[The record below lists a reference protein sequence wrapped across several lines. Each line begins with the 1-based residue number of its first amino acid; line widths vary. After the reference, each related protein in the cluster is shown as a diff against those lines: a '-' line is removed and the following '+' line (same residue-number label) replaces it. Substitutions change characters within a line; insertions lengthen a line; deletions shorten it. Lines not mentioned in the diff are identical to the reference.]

1 MNEDKFHDE
10 CGVVGIYGAEN
21 AAALSYF
28 ALTSLQHRGQ
38 ESAGIAV
45 CDSSGAG
52 DNGTAENKARIK
64 LHKGIGLVNDVFD
77 KNNFEKLSGNIAVAH
92 VRYATAGGRTIDNAQ
107 PFVNS
112 FKNGSIALAHNGQ
125 LVNHTK
131 IRELLED
138 NGSTFLSSSD
148 SEVILKL
155 IVRKYIENGGHLGT
169 PNLNEGDEK
178 AKQKR
183 FVDAVVQAVKL
194 IKGSFALCIMT
205 ENMLI
210 GVRDPNGIR
219 PLCIGTI
226 GKASQGDFKGESE
239 VAPLGEG
246 VDRNEVRA
254 QGKTFRHTS
263 FILASESCAIDA
275 VNGSFLRDVEPG
287 ELVVIS
293 KDGLVSY
300 KYANERKLTCIF
312 EYVYFARPDSVIDG
326 ISVQEARYKMGQVLA
341 HENAVDA
348 DIVIGVP
355 DSGLGAA
362 MGYARES
369 GIPYGM
375 GIIKNKYIGRTFI
388 APTQAEREN
397 MVFVKLNAIRSDLE
411 GKRVVVIDDS
421 IVRGTT
427 SRRLVQ
433 ILRRA
438 GAKEVHFRVSSPP
451 VKFPC
456 YLGIDTPSKSE
467 LISSTHEL
475 EEIRREIGADS
486 LAFISLGGMIKALS
500 GKEIVARKN
509 VAGACACPCENTGAT
524 HEGMSGS
531 AIDGAFCKGCFSGIY
546 PV

>member
-1 MNEDKFHDE
+1 MGFHDE
-10 CGVVGIYGAEN
+10 CGVVGIYGADN

-45 CDSSGAG
+45 SDGQSI
-52 DNGTAENKARIK
+52 N
-64 LHKGIGLVNDVFD
+64 LHKGMGLVSDVFEQGH
-77 KNNFEKLSGNIAVAH
+77 FESLNGSISVGH
-92 VRYATAGGRTIDNAQ
+92 VRYATAGGRTLANAQ
-107 PFVNS
+107 PFMNS

-131 IRELLED
+131 LRELLED
-138 NGSTFLSSSD
+138 NGSTFSSSSD

-155 IVRKYIENGGHLGT
+155 IVRKYIENGGRLGT
-169 PNLNEGDEK
+169 PNNEENSESLN
-178 AKQKR
+178 QQR
-183 FVDAVVQAVKL
+183 FVDAVVQTAKL

-219 PLCIGTI
+219 PLC
-226 GKASQGDFKGESE
+226 
-239 VAPLGEG
+239 LGELGGG
-246 VDRNEVRA
+246 VTGVEPPLEGVESKRKQGLRMRA
-254 QGKTFRHTS
+254 QGETS
-263 FILASESCAIDA
+263 PSYIITSESCAIDS
-275 VNGSFLRDVEPG
+275 VNGKFIRDIKPG
-287 ELVVIS
+287 EIVVIN
-293 KDGLVSY
+293 KEGLRSI
-300 KYANERKLTCIF
+300 KYAEEKKQTCIF
-312 EYVYFARPDSVIDG
+312 EYVYFARPDSEIDG
-326 ISVQEARYKMGQVLA
+326 ISVQEARYRMGEVLA
-341 HENAVDA
+341 QESPVDA
-348 DIVIGVP
+348 DVVIGVP

-362 MGYARES
+362 QGYARAS
-369 GIPYGM
+369 GVPYGM

-388 APTQAEREN
+388 APTQKEREN

-411 GKRVVVIDDS
+411 GKRVIVIDDS

-456 YLGIDTPSKSE
+456 YLGIDTPSKNE

-475 EEIRREIGADS
+475 EEIRKEIGADS
-486 LAFISLGGMIKALS
+486 LAFISL
-500 GKEIVARKN
+500 
-509 VAGACACPCENTGAT
+509 
-524 HEGMSGS
+524 EGMVK
-531 AIDGAFCKGCFSGIY
+531 AFGADSFCKGCFNGSY

>member
-1 MNEDKFHDE
+1 MGFYDE
-10 CGVVGIYGAEN
+10 CGVVGIYGSQN
-21 AAALSYF
+21 AAGLCYY

-45 CDSSGAG
+45 SD
-52 DNGTAENKARIK
+52 GTKIK
-64 LHKGIGLVNDVFD
+64 LHKDMGLVSDVFEQGH
-77 KNNFEKLSGNIAVAH
+77 FEKLSGSIAVGH

-107 PFVNS
+107 PFMNS

-125 LVNHTK
+125 LVNHPK
-131 IRELLED
+131 MREMLED
-138 NGSTFLSSSD
+138 FGSTFSSSSD

-169 PNLNEGDEK
+169 TDTNEAET
-178 AKQKR
+178 QRR
-183 FVDAVVQAVKL
+183 FIEAVKQTVL
-194 IKGSFALCIMT
+194 QIKGSFALTIMT
-205 ENMLI
+205 ENLLI

-219 PLCIGTI
+219 PLCVGTI
-226 GKASQGDFKGESE
+226 NNGYII
-239 VAPLGEG
+239 
-246 VDRNEVRA
+246 
-254 QGKTFRHTS
+254 T
-263 FILASESCAIDA
+263 SESCAIDA
-275 VNGSFLRDVEPG
+275 VNGQFVRDVEPG
-287 ELVVIS
+287 EMVVINR
-293 KDGLVSY
+293 DGLRSINY
-300 KYANERKLTCIF
+300 IREKKQTCIF

-326 ISVQEARYKMGQVLA
+326 ISVQEARYKMGEELA
-341 HENAVDA
+341 KESPVDA

-362 MGYARES
+362 MGYARAS
-369 GIPYGM
+369 GVPYGM

-411 GKRVVVIDDS
+411 GKRVIVIDDS

-456 YLGIDTPSKSE
+456 YLGIDTPSKNE

-475 EEIRREIGADS
+475 EAIRKEIGADS
-486 LAFISLGGMIKALS
+486 LAFISL
-500 GKEIVARKN
+500 
-509 VAGACACPCENTGAT
+509 
-524 HEGMSGS
+524 EGMLRALGEK
-531 AIDGAFCKGCFSGIY
+531 AFCKGCFSGEY

>member
-1 MNEDKFHDE
+1 MGFRDE

-45 CDSSGAG
+45 SDGA
-52 DNGTAENKARIK
+52 KIK
-64 LHKGIGLVNDVFD
+64 LHKGMGLVSDVFEQGH
-77 KNNFEKLSGNIAVAH
+77 FESLDGSIAVGH
-92 VRYATAGGRTIDNAQ
+92 VRYATAGGRTIENAQ
-107 PFVNS
+107 PFMNS
-112 FKNGSIALAHNGQ
+112 FKMGSIALAHNGQ
-125 LVNHTK
+125 LVNYEEL
-131 IRELLED
+131 RESLED
-138 NGSTFLSSSD
+138 GGSTFSSSSD
-148 SEVILKL
+148 TEVILKL
-155 IVRKYIENGGHLGT
+155 IVRKFVENGGKLGHRT
-169 PNLNEGDEK
+169 KVSLSGLTGQSDNDKNQEL
-178 AKQKR
+178 
-183 FVDAVVQAVKL
+183 FVTAVVQAVKE

-205 ENMLI
+205 ESMLI

-219 PLCIGTI
+219 PLCMGR
-226 GKASQGDFKGESE
+226 
-239 VAPLGEG
+239 VGEG
-246 VDRNEVRA
+246 YV
-254 QGKTFRHTS
+254 
-263 FILASESCAIDA
+263 LASESCAIDS
-275 VNGSFLRDVEPG
+275 VNGQFERDIAPG
-287 ELVVIS
+287 EIVVIN
-293 KDGLVSY
+293 KDGIKSILTNDSLSV
-300 KYANERKLTCIF
+300 KKQTCIF

-326 ISVQEARYKMGQVLA
+326 IAVQEARYKMGEVLA
-341 HENAVDA
+341 KESPVEA

-362 MGYARES
+362 QGYARAS
-369 GIPYGM
+369 GVPYGM

-388 APTQAEREN
+388 APTQKEREN

-411 GKRVVVIDDS
+411 GKRVIVIDDS

-456 YLGIDTPSKSE
+456 YLGIDTPSKNE

-475 EEIRREIGADS
+475 EEIRQEIGADS
-486 LAFISLGGMIKALS
+486 LAFISLEGMIEALRS
-500 GKEIVARKN
+500 CKPEA
-509 VAGACACPCENTGAT
+509 
-524 HEGMSGS
+524 
-531 AIDGAFCKGCFSGIY
+531 DGFCKGCFSGEY

>member
-1 MNEDKFHDE
+1 MGIYDE
-10 CGVVGIYGAEN
+10 CGVVGIYGADN
-21 AAALSYF
+21 AASLSYF

-45 CDSSGAG
+45 SD
-52 DNGTAENKARIK
+52 GTKIV
-64 LHKGIGLVNDVFD
+64 LHKDMGLVSDVFEIGH
-77 KNNFEKLSGNIAVAH
+77 FEKLNGSIAVGH
-92 VRYATAGGRTIDNAQ
+92 VRYATAGGRTIENAQ
-107 PFVNS
+107 PFMNS

-131 IRELLED
+131 LHELLED
-138 NGSTFLSSSD
+138 SGSTFSSTSD

-155 IVRKYIENGGHLGT
+155 IVRKYIENGGKLGS
-169 PNLNEGDEK
+169 PNDSNSNNAE
-178 AKQKR
+178 KQKR
-183 FVDAVVQAVKL
+183 FIEAVKEAVQE
-194 IKGSFALCIMT
+194 IKGSFALTIMT
-205 ENMLI
+205 ENLLI

-219 PLCIGTI
+219 PLCLGVL
-226 GKASQGDFKGESE
+226 GAE
-239 VAPLGEG
+239 PLGEG
-246 VDRNEVRA
+246 VERNEVRA
-254 QGKTFRHTS
+254 QGETS
-263 FILASESCAIDA
+263 PSYILTSESCAIDA
-275 VNGSFLRDVEPG
+275 VNGQFLRDVEPG
-287 ELVVIS
+287 EIVVIN
-293 KDGLVSY
+293 KDGLQSI
-300 KYANERKLTCIF
+300 KYTTEKKRTCIF

-326 ISVQEARYKMGQVLA
+326 ISVQEARYKMGEVLA
-341 HENAVDA
+341 QESPVDA

-362 MGYARES
+362 QGYARAS
-369 GIPYGM
+369 GVPYGM

-411 GKRVVVIDDS
+411 GKRVIVIDDS

-456 YLGIDTPSKSE
+456 YLGIDTPSKNE

-475 EEIRREIGADS
+475 EAIRKEIGADS
-486 LAFISLGGMIKALS
+486 LAFISLDGMIKAL
-500 GKEIVARKN
+500 GE
-509 VAGACACPCENTGAT
+509 
-524 HEGMSGS
+524 
-531 AIDGAFCKGCFSGIY
+531 DAFCKGCFSGLY

>member
-1 MNEDKFHDE
+1 MGLHDE

-45 CDSSGAG
+45 SDGS
-52 DNGTAENKARIK
+52 KIK
-64 LHKGIGLVNDVFD
+64 LHKDMGLVSDVF
-77 KNNFEKLSGNIAVAH
+77 KQGHFEALEGSIAVGH
-92 VRYATAGGRTIDNAQ
+92 VRYATAGGRTIENAQ
-107 PFVNS
+107 PFMNS
-112 FKNGSIALAHNGQ
+112 FKMGSIALAHNGQ
-125 LVNHTK
+125 LVNYE
-131 IRELLED
+131 ELRQSLED
-138 NGSTFLSSSD
+138 GGSTFSSSSD
-148 SEVILKL
+148 TEVILKL
-155 IVRKYIENGGHLGT
+155 IVRKFVENGGKLGHT
-169 PNLNEGDEK
+169 REEML
-178 AKQKR
+178 KQVQQNDDL
-183 FVDAVVQAVKL
+183 FVTAVVQAVKE

-205 ENMLI
+205 ENLLI

-219 PLCIGTI
+219 PLCLGRV
-226 GKASQGDFKGESE
+226 GDGY
-239 VAPLGEG
+239 V
-246 VDRNEVRA
+246 
-254 QGKTFRHTS
+254 
-263 FILASESCAIDA
+263 LASESCAIDS
-275 VNGSFLRDVEPG
+275 VNGQFERDIAPG
-287 ELVVIS
+287 EIFVINKEGTKSILTNDKCADCPS
-293 KDGLVSY
+293 KQ
-300 KYANERKLTCIF
+300 TCIF

-326 ISVQEARYKMGQVLA
+326 IPVQEARYKMGEVLA
-341 HENAVDA
+341 KESPVDA

-362 MGYARES
+362 QGYARAS
-369 GIPYGM
+369 GVPYGM

-388 APTQAEREN
+388 APTQKEREN

-411 GKRVVVIDDS
+411 GKRVIVIDDS

-456 YLGIDTPSKSE
+456 YLGIDTPSKNE

-475 EEIRREIGADS
+475 EEIRQEIGADS
-486 LAFISLGGMIKALS
+486 LAFISLEGMIEALRS
-500 GKEIVARKN
+500 CKPEA
-509 VAGACACPCENTGAT
+509 
-524 HEGMSGS
+524 
-531 AIDGAFCKGCFSGIY
+531 DGFCKGCFSGEY

>member
-1 MNEDKFHDE
+1 MGFRDE

-45 CDSSGAG
+45 SDGS
-52 DNGTAENKARIK
+52 KIK
-64 LHKGIGLVNDVFD
+64 LHKGMGLVSDVFEQGH
-77 KNNFEKLSGNIAVAH
+77 FESLGGSIAVGH

-107 PFVNS
+107 PFMNS

-131 IRELLED
+131 MREMLED
-138 NGSTFLSSSD
+138 YGSTFSSSSD

-169 PNLNEGDEK
+169 PNTEENSE
-178 AKQKR
+178 AIKQQR
-183 FVDAVVQAVKL
+183 FVDAVVQTAQL
-194 IKGSFALCIMT
+194 IKGSFALCIIT

-219 PLCIGTI
+219 PLCVG
-226 GKASQGDFKGESE
+226 QVGDGFIVTSE
-239 VAPLGEG
+239 G
-246 VDRNEVRA
+246 
-254 QGKTFRHTS
+254 
-263 FILASESCAIDA
+263 CAIDS
-275 VNGSFLRDVEPG
+275 VNGRFLRDVEPG
-287 ELVVIS
+287 EIVVIN
-293 KDGLVSY
+293 KEGLRSI
-300 KYANERKLTCIF
+300 KYASEKKQTCIF

-326 ISVQEARYKMGQVLA
+326 ISVQEARYRMGEVLA
-341 HENAVDA
+341 EESPVKA

-362 MGYARES
+362 QGYARAS
-369 GIPYGM
+369 GVPYGM

-388 APTQAEREN
+388 APTQKEREN

-411 GKRVVVIDDS
+411 GKRVIVIDDS

-456 YLGIDTPSKSE
+456 YLGIDTPSKNE

-475 EEIRREIGADS
+475 EEIRKEIGADS
-486 LAFISLGGMIKALS
+486 LAFISL
-500 GKEIVARKN
+500 
-509 VAGACACPCENTGAT
+509 
-524 HEGMSGS
+524 EGMVK
-531 AIDGAFCKGCFSGIY
+531 AFGADSFCKGCFNGEY

>member
-1 MNEDKFHDE
+1 MGLHDE

-45 CDSSGAG
+45 SDG
-52 DNGTAENKARIK
+52 NKIK
-64 LHKGIGLVNDVFD
+64 LHKDMGLVSDVF
-77 KNNFEKLSGNIAVAH
+77 KQGHFEALEGSIAVGH
-92 VRYATAGGRTIDNAQ
+92 VRYATAGGRTIENAQ
-107 PFVNS
+107 PFLNS
-112 FKNGSIALAHNGQ
+112 FKLGSIALSHNGQ

-131 IRELLED
+131 IREMLED
-138 NGSTFLSSSD
+138 YGSTFSSTSD

-155 IVRKYIENGGHLGT
+155 IVRKFVENGGKLGKERH
-169 PNLNEGDEK
+169 PELVSGSDSEML
-178 AKQKR
+178 KQVQHDSEL
-183 FVDAVVQAVKL
+183 FITAVDQAVKE

-205 ENMLI
+205 ENILI

-219 PLCIGTI
+219 PLCL
-226 GKASQGDFKGESE
+226 GKVKDGYIF
-239 VAPLGEG
+239 
-246 VDRNEVRA
+246 
-254 QGKTFRHTS
+254 
-263 FILASESCAIDA
+263 ASESCAIDA
-275 VNGSFLRDVEPG
+275 VNGEYIRDVKPG
-287 ELVVIS
+287 EIVVIN
-293 KDGLVSY
+293 KEGLRSI
-300 KYANERKLTCIF
+300 KYTEVKKQTCIF

-326 ISVQEARYKMGQVLA
+326 IAVQEARYKMGEVLA
-341 HENAVDA
+341 KESPVDA

-362 MGYARES
+362 QGYARAS
-369 GIPYGM
+369 GVPYGM

-388 APTQAEREN
+388 APTQKEREN

-411 GKRVVVIDDS
+411 GKRVIVIDDS

-456 YLGIDTPSKSE
+456 YLGIDTPSKNE

-475 EEIRREIGADS
+475 EEIRQEIGADS
-486 LAFISLGGMIKALS
+486 LAFISLEGMIEALRS
-500 GKEIVARKN
+500 CKPEA
-509 VAGACACPCENTGAT
+509 
-524 HEGMSGS
+524 
-531 AIDGAFCKGCFSGIY
+531 DGFCKGCFSGEY